1 MGKRILGWLRQRP
14 VAVEYCVIWCLL
26 LVASAFFCW
35 MTRMIISTQVDKEN
49 VQSVWVISC
58 SSLLFLILGNGVGQ
72 IISWKRKSWQQ
83 SRPILTVRLILIAAF
98 SFIYAIVVCLPNG
111 VGEGFYIGGGTPERA
126 LVSLHEVSF
135 IMMLSWLGTLFQ
147 SVLID
152 FEGRQKEVN
161 KVIGGTLIV
170 MGIVMPELLK
180 SWSLLGVYCGEG
192 GCTSN
197 QLEVFVLFKMGIASA
212 VGLSVMFVVGLFS
225 EPIIGFFR
233 LSEEEVSAVS
243 KGSSSADS
251 HNAEVPVSERE
262 IATASDT
269 QNDGVELAPGSSS
282 TAACVPQETADG
294 VVPPACSEETS
305 ARPTVSLASSS
316 VSRGD
321 DEGLTRPMESVMG
334 PVGVS
339 VLVESSSGSG
349 SVAVSKQLISAA
361 VSGVVAGVCFSVASR
376 LFNRR

>member
-1 MGKRILGWLRQRP
+1 
-14 VAVEYCVIWCLL
+14 
-26 LVASAFFCW
+26 
-35 MTRMIISTQVDKEN
+35 MIISAQVDKEN

-98 SFIYAIVVCLPNG
+98 LFIYAIVVCLPNG

-180 SWSLLGVYCGEG
+180 SWSLLGVYCGEE
-192 GCTSN
+192 GCTSD

-225 EPIIGFFR
+225 EPVVRGLRSF
-233 LSEEEVSAVS
+233 EEKHSVVSRES
-243 KGSSSADS
+243 LLADS
-251 HNAEVPVSERE
+251 QNAEVPVSERE
-262 IATASDT
+262 IATASDK
-269 QNDGVELAPGSSS
+269 QKKESEELPTSSS
-282 TAACVPQETADG
+282 VATRMSQEAADG
-294 VVPPACSEETS
+294 VVIPAQATE
-305 ARPTVSLASSS
+305 ALASAC
-316 VSRGD
+316 
-321 DEGLTRPMESVMG
+321 G
-334 PVGVS
+334 PG
-339 VLVESSSGSG
+339 
-349 SVAVSKQLISAA
+349 VAVPTRLMGAA
-361 VSGVVAGVCFSVASR
+361 VSGLVAGVCFSVVNRLLSR
-376 LFNRR
+376 R

>member
-1 MGKRILGWLRQRP
+1 MGKRILEWLRQRP
-14 VAVEYCVIWCLL
+14 LAVAYGFIWCPL
-26 LVASAFFCW
+26 LVASTFFFW
-35 MTRMIISTQVDKEN
+35 MTRMIISAQVDKEN

-161 KVIGGTLIV
+161 KVIGGALIV

-180 SWSLLGVYCGEG
+180 SWSLLGVYCGEE
-192 GCTSN
+192 GCTSD

-225 EPIIGFFR
+225 EPVVRGLRSFEEKHSVVSR
-233 LSEEEVSAVS
+233 ESLLADSQNAEGSVPRSEIAAASDKQSDSVELTR
-243 KGSSSADS
+243 GSSSA
-251 HNAEVPVSERE
+251 
-262 IATASDT
+262 
-269 QNDGVELAPGSSS
+269 
-282 TAACVPQETADG
+282 AACVPQEAADG
-294 VVPPACSEETS
+294 VAISVQATDAAAS
-305 ARPTVSLASSS
+305 AR
-316 VSRGD
+316 
-321 DEGLTRPMESVMG
+321 
-334 PVGVS
+334 
-339 VLVESSSGSG
+339 GSG
-349 SVAVSKQLISAA
+349 GAVPKQLMGAA
-361 VSGVVAGVCFSVASR
+361 VSGLVAGACFSVASR
-376 LFNRR
+376 LFSRR

>member
-14 VAVEYCVIWCLL
+14 VAVAYCVIWCLL
-26 LVASAFFCW
+26 LVASAYFCW
-35 MTRMIISTQVDKEN
+35 MTRMIISAQVDKEN

-111 VGEGFYIGGGTPERA
+111 VGEGFYIGRGTPEWA

-135 IMMLSWLGTLFQ
+135 VMMLSWLGTLFQ

-180 SWSLLGVYCGEG
+180 SWSLLGVHCGEG
-192 GCTSN
+192 GCTSD

-212 VGLSVMFVVGLFS
+212 VGLSVMFVVGLFL

-233 LSEEEVSAVS
+233 LSEEEFSDVSRE
-243 KGSSSADS
+243 SSLADS
-251 HNAEVPVSERE
+251 HIAEVLVSERE
-262 IATASDT
+262 IATASEK
-269 QNDGVELAPGSSS
+269 QNKE
-282 TAACVPQETADG
+282 
-294 VVPPACSEETS
+294 SEVL
-305 ARPTVSLASSS
+305 PASSS
-316 VSRGD
+316 VA
-321 DEGLTRPMESVMG
+321 TRVQQEAAD
-334 PVGVS
+334 GVAIS
-339 VLVESSSGSG
+339 AQAAETLASASGSG
-349 SVAVSKQLISAA
+349 VDLPKS
-361 VSGVVAGVCFSVASR
+361 
-376 LFNRR
+376 

>member
-1 MGKRILGWLRQRP
+1 MSKRILGWLRQRC
-14 VAVEYCVIWCLL
+14 VAVVYGVVWGL
-26 LVASAFFCW
+26 LVVAIVFFFRK
-35 MTRMIISTQVDKEN
+35 TLMIISVQVDKEN
-49 VQSVWVISC
+49 VQPVRLIYC

-135 IMMLSWLGTLFQ
+135 VMVLSWLGTLFQ

-180 SWSLLGVYCGEG
+180 SWSLLGVYCGEEC
-192 GCTSN
+192 CTSD
-197 QLEVFVLFKMGIASA
+197 QLEVFVLFKMGIACA
-212 VGLSVMFVVGLFS
+212 VGLSVMFVVGLFLGLIVQFIRS
-225 EPIIGFFR
+225 
-233 LSEEEVSAVS
+233 SEEELSVMSRE
-243 KGSSSADS
+243 SSLADS

-262 IATASDT
+262 IATASDK
-269 QNDGVELAPGSSS
+269 QNKE
-282 TAACVPQETADG
+282 
-294 VVPPACSEETS
+294 SEEL
-305 ARPTVSLASSS
+305 PASSS
-316 VSRGD
+316 VA
-321 DEGLTRPMESVMG
+321 TRMSQEAADGVAIPAQATEALASTCG
-334 PVGVS
+334 PG
-339 VLVESSSGSG
+339 
-349 SVAVSKQLISAA
+349 VAVSKQLMGAA
-361 VSGVVAGVCFSVASR
+361 VSGLVAGACFSVVNH
-376 LFNRR
+376 LFRRR

>member
-1 MGKRILGWLRQRP
+1 
-14 VAVEYCVIWCLL
+14 
-26 LVASAFFCW
+26 
-35 MTRMIISTQVDKEN
+35 MIISAQVDKEN

-98 SFIYAIVVCLPNG
+98 LFIYAIVVCLPNG

-180 SWSLLGVYCGEG
+180 SWSLLGVYCGEE
-192 GCTSN
+192 GCTSD

-225 EPIIGFFR
+225 EPVVRGLRSF
-233 LSEEEVSAVS
+233 EEKHSVVSRES
-243 KGSSSADS
+243 LLADS
-251 HNAEVPVSERE
+251 QNAEVPVSERE
-262 IATASDT
+262 IATASDK
-269 QNDGVELAPGSSS
+269 QNKE
-282 TAACVPQETADG
+282 
-294 VVPPACSEETS
+294 SEEL
-305 ARPTVSLASSS
+305 PASSS
-316 VSRGD
+316 VA
-321 DEGLTRPMESVMG
+321 TRMSQEAADGALVPAQATERLASAYG
-334 PVGVS
+334 PG
-339 VLVESSSGSG
+339 G
-349 SVAVSKQLISAA
+349 AVSKQLMGAA
-361 VSGVVAGVCFSVASR
+361 VGGLVAGACFSVVSR
-376 LFNRR
+376 LFNHR